1 MKLNPDCIRDILL
14 SVEEICT
21 SDRGMNYNGDSNDN
35 PKLLSKYSCE
45 EIVYHVQLCENY
57 GLILNVNY
65 RNEDDIVYIFIKDLS
80 PQGHTFIANVRK
92 DDIWNETK
100 SIAEKVG
107 SLSLPT
113 LAQISDN
120 IITKRIES
128 QDNLN

>member
-1 MKLNPDCIRDILL
+1 MKLNPDCVHDILL

-21 SDRGMNYNGDSNDN
+21 SDRGMNYNGGSNDN
-35 PKLLSKYSCE
+35 PKLLNKYSCE
-45 EIVYHVQLCENY
+45 EIIYHVQLCEKY

-65 RNEDDIVYIFIKDLS
+65 RKDDSVHILIKDLS

-92 DDIWNETK
+92 DDVWNETK